1 MRLANQNNTIL
12 QERFFH
18 VLFILIVFLFY
29 SFDREHPLLELNEI
43 VFFLNYACAA
53 FIINFFLFP
62 KFIYKK
68 KYGYFALYVTIL
80 LGCVIVIE
88 ELVLEKIF
96 FKDTRGGNF
105 SNIIFTLIDI
115 LPPIIVLSG
124 FKIAWDAVAR
134 QKEVDELKLMVQES
148 ELEFLKTQINPHFLF
163 NNLNN
168 LYVYAIE
175 NSPKTPEIILALSSI
190 LRYMLYE
197 CKVAYVPLNKETEQ
211 LQNFVE
217 LGELQIEG
225 RGSVL
230 LNNEIV
236 QNSYKIA
243 PLILIV
249 FIENAFKHSASSLTE
264 DILIEIGLKINPEG
278 KLIFSCKNSFQDQSN
293 TQNLSHGIGLKNV
306 RKRLDL
312 IYPNAHK
319 LNIITSDDFYTVELE
334 LELNS

>member
-1 MRLANQNNTIL
+1 MRLVNQNNTIL

-18 VLFILIVFLFY
+18 VLFILVVFLFY

-80 LGCVIVIE
+80 LALVIVIE

-96 FKDTRGGNF
+96 FSDTRGGNF

-124 FKIAWDAVAR
+124 FKIAWDAIAR

-168 LYVYAIE
+168 LYVYAVE

-197 CKVAYVPLNKETEQ
+197 CKAVYVPLNKEIEQ

-225 RGSVL
+225 RGTVL
-230 LNNEIV
+230 LNNELE

-264 DILIEIGLKINPEG
+264 NILIEIGLKISPQG
-278 KLIFSCKNSFQDQSN
+278 KLFFSCKNSFQNQSN
-293 TQNLSHGIGLKNV
+293 TENLSHGIGLKNV

-319 LNIITSDDFYTVELE
+319 LDIITTNNLYTVELE

>member
-1 MRLANQNNTIL
+1 MRLVDQNNTIL

-43 VFFLNYACAA
+43 VFFLNYAIAA
-53 FIINFFLFP
+53 LIINFILFP

-68 KYGYFALYVTIL
+68 KYGYFALYSTIL

-88 ELVLEKIF
+88 ELILEKIF
-96 FKDTRGGNF
+96 FNDTRGGNF
-105 SNIIFTLIDI
+105 SNVIFTLIDI

-168 LYVYAIE
+168 LYVYAVE

-197 CKVAYVPLNKETEQ
+197 CKVAYVPLNKEIEQ
-211 LQNFVE
+211 LQNFIE

-225 RGSVL
+225 RGTVQ
-230 LNNEIV
+230 LNNEIK

-264 DILIEIGLKINPEG
+264 NIIIEIDLKINSQG
-278 KLIFSCKNSFQDQSN
+278 KLFFRCKNSFQHKSN
-293 TQNLSHGIGLKNV
+293 TQDLSHGIGLENV
-306 RKRLDL
+306 RKRLNL

-319 LNIITSDDFYTVELE
+319 LDIIPNKEFYTVELE
-334 LELNS
+334 LELKS